1 MAFTDMQPP
10 SEQPAMNICLPL
22 KPFTVQLSRDLQGKQ
37 ALRLARI

>member
-22 KPFTVQLSRDLQGKQ
+22 KPFTKQLSSDLQGRE
-37 ALRLARI
+37 ALMLAMI